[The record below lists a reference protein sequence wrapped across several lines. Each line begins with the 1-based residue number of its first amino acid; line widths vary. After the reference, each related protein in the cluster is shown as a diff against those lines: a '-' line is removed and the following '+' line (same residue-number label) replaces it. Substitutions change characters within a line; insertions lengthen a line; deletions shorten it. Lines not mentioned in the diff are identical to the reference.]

1 VDERSAGRLKYSYSA
16 NGSRHRIP
24 RSLQSFHAGIT
35 SHSIATRRI
44 LQAVPRVQSFR
55 NSKSWYECS
64 GIGGKG
70 GGGGGQLSRGD
81 EVTTS
86 SDSPLR
92 AQNRWRAFS
101 LEPEVKKLIQ
111 ADRRAVGMLEPTS
124 WRFQGNAKD
133 EARPGRTRRTATPYN
148 ENGLNAGVWEFFQI
162 LVPANYSS

>member
-1 VDERSAGRLKYSYSA
+1 VELGGR
-16 NGSRHRIP
+16 
-24 RSLQSFHAGIT
+24 
-35 SHSIATRRI
+35 
-44 LQAVPRVQSFR
+44 
-55 NSKSWYECS
+55 
-64 GIGGKG
+64 
-70 GGGGGQLSRGD
+70 GGQLSRDD

-148 ENGLNAGVWEFFQI
+148 ENGLNAGVGEFFQFQYQNI
-162 LVPANYSS
+162 RLEKLVGNPEGQSPKCLG